1 MTYRKVILYPKLF
14 LEMMFYLN
22 YFHSVVSFSKYEIHI
37 MMISN
42 FNQPKIQ
49 KKTPS
54 IKNLKHKYF
63 YTKRKRCQHKN

>member
-1 MTYRKVILYPKLF
+1 MTYRKVILYPKVF
-14 LEMMFYLN
+14 WRNDFYSN
-22 YFHSVVSFSKYEIHI
+22 YFDSVVSFSKNEIHI
-37 MMISN
+37 MIISN

-54 IKNLKHKYF
+54 TKPLNHKYF